1 MCDQVQQQSYLALG
15 HCMTY
20 NSSCS
25 DKSDANAIFFGAC
38 PYVYYSNIVDHR
50 YLALPRNVS
59 DLNDVF
65 CAPQNRDGLL
75 CRDCIDGFGPSV
87 ATFGYA
93 CANCTEISYG
103 WMLYILVEFVPAT
116 MFLGLSTFILI
127 VQPYKKNYMNVLDG
141 LLLGLLGFLSL
152 LLITFQYLL
161 PSRNETLPL
170 IYVITCSLPQLALLL
185 SITYRHVKGKWIAQY
200 VAGRVGA
207 LLKCIHT
214 GKQTEG
220 AQEDPL
226 PHRIVSPDQYNRPLL
241 SVSEQ
246 ANANVT
252 SAVQGPIPPVYT
264 YRSIN

>member
-1 MCDQVQQQSYLALG
+1 MVSPEDGISDQCLESICCFVSY
-15 HCMTY
+15 
-20 NSSCS
+20 SSWPIS
-25 DKSDANAIFFGAC
+25 YHINPVIGW
-38 PYVYYSNIVDHR
+38 
-50 YLALPRNVS
+50 
-59 DLNDVF
+59 
-65 CAPQNRDGLL
+65 LL
-75 CRDCIDGFGPSV
+75 CAS
-87 ATFGYA
+87 
-93 CANCTEISYG
+93 
-103 WMLYILVEFVPAT
+103 

-161 PSRNETLPL
+161 PSRNETLAL

-185 SITYRHVKGKWIAQY
+185 SITYRHLKGKWIAQY
-200 VAGRVGA
+200 SAGRVGA

-214 GKQTEG
+214 GKQTED

-264 YRSIN
+264 YGSIN